1 MPLIP
6 SPAFPTFTPKRL
18 HTPTRTAMLDRLQ
31 TLDLHFQDRDHTI
44 ASYLLP
50 HNDGAALVETGPGS
64 TAAMLQARL
73 AEHGLTPNDISEV
86 LLTHIHLDHAGADG
100 WLASDHGATVY
111 VHQIGASHLANPERL
126 LKSAKRIYGD
136 DMDTLWGEM
145 RPVPEDRLVSLDDGD
160 TIGLGN
166 LQAEALDTPGHAS
179 HHLSYVIGDVCF
191 TGDVG
196 GVRLPGESY
205 VELPLAPPEIDL
217 DAWRDSLAHLS
228 DAIDRHDITHLAPT
242 HFGVYD
248 DVTAHLDRLEAAIDR
263 ADDWAETTLPGIANN
278 EEALREATTEWM
290 RQQAADEGVD
300 DATWELYELANP
312 SWMAALGLRRYWQKH
327 LAET

>member
-1 MPLIP
+1 MI
-6 SPAFPTFTPKRL
+6 
-18 HTPTRTAMLDRLQ
+18 DRLQ
-31 TLDLHFQDRDHTI
+31 TLDLHFQDRPSTI

-50 HNDGAALVETGPGS
+50 HDDGATLIETGPGS

-73 AEHGLTPNDISEV
+73 AEQGLTPNDISEV
-86 LLTHIHLDHAGADG
+86 LLTHIHLDHAGAAG

-111 VHQIGASHLANPERL
+111 VHEIGASHLADPDRL

-136 DMDTLWGEM
+136 EMDELWGEM
-145 RPVPEDRLVSLDDGD
+145 RPVPEDQLVSLSDGD
-160 TIGLGN
+160 ALGLGD
-166 LQAEALDTPGHAS
+166 LSGEALDTPGHAT
-179 HHLSYVIGDVCF
+179 HHLAYVIGDVCF

-217 DAWRDSLAHLS
+217 DAWRDSLTHLR
-228 DAIDRHDITHLAPT
+228 DAVQRHDVTHLAPT

-248 DVTAHLDRLEAAIDR
+248 DVAAHLDRLESAIER
-263 ADDWAETTLPGIANN
+263 ADAWSKETLPDVAD
-278 EEALREATTEWM
+278 EDDALREATVSWM
-290 RQQAADEGVD
+290 REQAADEGVD

-312 SWMAALGLRRYWQKH
+312 SWMAALGLRRYWKSNLQSP
-327 LAET
+327 

>member
-1 MPLIP
+1 
-6 SPAFPTFTPKRL
+6 
-18 HTPTRTAMLDRLQ
+18 MLDRLQ
-31 TLDLHFQDRDHTI
+31 TLDLHFQNRPHTI

-50 HNDGAALVETGPGS
+50 HDDGAALIETGPGS

-86 LLTHIHLDHAGADG
+86 LLTHIHLDHAGAAG

-111 VHQIGASHLANPERL
+111 VHEIGAPHLADPERL
-126 LKSAKRIYGD
+126 LKSATRIYGD

-145 RPVPEDRLVSLDDGD
+145 RPVPEDQLVSLSDGD
-160 TIGLGN
+160 TIDLGD

-179 HHLSYVIGDVCF
+179 HHLSYVVGDVCF

-217 DAWRDSLAHLS
+217 ETWRDSLSHLR
-228 DAIDRHDITHLAPT
+228 DAIQRHDVTHLAPT
-242 HFGVYD
+242 HFGVYE
-248 DVTAHLDRLEAAIDR
+248 DVSAHLDRLEGAIER
-263 ADDWAETTLPGIANN
+263 ADEWIQTTLPDVVDD
-278 EEALREATTEWM
+278 EDDLREATTNWM
-290 RQQAADEGVD
+290 RKQAADAGVD

-312 SWMAALGLRRYWQKH
+312 SWMAALGLRRYWKSNLQSS
-327 LAET
+327 